1 MSLWPSDPTRAART
15 TRFSRQNAEIASS
28 TTHFRAE
35 ATKAEK
41 KDSPVVTTFGVGL
54 DSGLGL
60 IRFPSDSN
68 KSDREEDNAC
78 RPESDTVLPALSR
91 KPPGHA
97 FPLVRLS
104 NFSHHQVG
112 QG

>member
-35 ATKAEK
+35 AKKAEK

-60 IRFPSDSN
+60 IRLHSLNSSSVARAWTLWSLF
-68 KSDREEDNAC
+68 R
-78 RPESDTVLPALSR
+78 
-91 KPPGHA
+91 
-97 FPLVRLS
+97 
-104 NFSHHQVG
+104 
-112 QG
+112 

>member
-54 DSGLGL
+54 DSGPPLEAT
-60 IRFPSDSN
+60 R
-68 KSDREEDNAC
+68 KRKWKK
-78 RPESDTVLPALSR
+78 VL
-91 KPPGHA
+91 
-97 FPLVRLS
+97 
-104 NFSHHQVG
+104 VG
-112 QG
+112 